1 MALVGHEFSGTKR
14 FISSFSTSDKKH
26 QRPTSAMK
34 SKRDVLKKA
43 VEMLKEES
51 QNESKKEGEK
61 RTGGRDNERKRKGEK
76 EKSGRERE
84 EESEKCKERIAGGSE
99 SSKNEG
105 NETIPRS
112 NSFSFVTSVDSNVV
126 KIDNEKNVK
135 MQNKRELAEGR
146 RLCDTMKKDTQGS
159 RYLRKYSGGLEE
171 FLPSFKFDSTS
182 PVQHHVFIFIC
193 IIFLYLYHFQL
204 WYIIRKMISKES
216 EFTQK

>member
-1 MALVGHEFSGTKR
+1 MALAGHEFSGTKR
-14 FISSFSTSDKKH
+14 FISSFSTSDKER

-34 SKRDVLKKA
+34 SQRDVLKKA

-51 QNESKKEGEK
+51 QKERKNEGERR
-61 RTGGRDNERKRKGEK
+61 RTGERDNERKRKREK
-76 EKSGRERE
+76 EERGRERE
-84 EESEKCKERIAGGSE
+84 EESEKCKERVDGGSE

-204 WYIIRKMISKES
+204 
-216 EFTQK
+216 